1 MSAPATGS
9 RKSTDG
15 QLMPALADPVE
26 CNSDGLEYFASG
38 DPAAAESL
46 LRKAFQGL
54 PHERGILVNL
64 D

>member
-1 MSAPATGS
+1 
-9 RKSTDG
+9 
-15 QLMPALADPVE
+15 MPALADPVE

-54 PHERGILVNL
+54 PHERGFL
-64 D
+64 